1 MDCRQGGVGAQAS
14 QLLGGHQL
22 IDRILS
28 RFSIST
34 KVMAFVLPFVLSIT
48 AVGLMGLYASGMLQ
62 QRMEISNG
70 TMRSLNGFRNVNAT
84 MARFLSETSEET
96 RAAVLA
102 ELSAQQATLQVNVT
116 EIGADG
122 VGRNFLDEAIAG
134 TGAINQKIDSLWQLH
149 QAEVQLATGINEH
162 LKSLMAQQIR
172 VSDEAQKLQRAVVSG
187 ENDAKSALREA
198 DRLTAAANF
207 MATLT
212 KEYFSAGLPEA
223 QFPVLQKALPEL
235 VKTQR
240 KIATALPPQH
250 KDLGKT
256 LQATI
261 AELKEK
267 LATGDT
273 SLEAGRA
280 IGPVMAKFRG
290 YEAILRASAAEKNA
304 LAVSRFAAVETSAVQ
319 AADILSGSRML
330 IADVYDLRLIT
341 AAFLMAKD
349 DKARDPLLRQIKLV
363 SDNLAVLGGSIAD
376 KAFYES
382 LAAAITPH
390 LAGLTTDS
398 EALVK
403 SSADRIASYA
413 EASKTMDTIWASLTA
428 FADLQKDVAG
438 TESQEANRLSIST
451 MVAGVVVAIFGGV
464 ALVLTLQRPIA
475 RITATMQR
483 LAEGDLDAG
492 IIGDKRGD
500 EIGAMARALGVFKS
514 NAHTK
519 IEMETERQLEQ
530 QQAEAERRRNDADKQ
545 ALDAEIDHAVT
556 KLAQALERL
565 ANGDISFEIEDRFH
579 GRLETLRT
587 DFNLSL
593 ARLRD
598 TMRQIAGNV
607 DMIQNN
613 GRQMAQS
620 AVDLAR
626 RTEQQAA
633 SLEETAAA
641 VDEITVAVRSASE
654 RAERVNGVVRDA
666 KKNADE
672 SAVVV
677 GSAISAMGRIEEA
690 SGQISS
696 IIGVIDEIAFQ
707 TNLLALN
714 AGVEAAR
721 AGEAGKGFAVV
732 AQEVRELA
740 QRSAGAAKEIK
751 GLINR
756 SAQEVAIG
764 ATHVQQTG
772 EVLARIGSQIS
783 AISEH
788 VEKIA
793 ETSREQSGALQEV
806 NGAVS
811 RMDQMT
817 QQNAAMVEEATAAT
831 QDLSGQTDALRD
843 LLQQFRIEAERGGR
857 AVAARAA

>member
-1 MDCRQGGVGAQAS
+1 
-14 QLLGGHQL
+14 
-22 IDRILS
+22 
-28 RFSIST
+28 
-34 KVMAFVLPFVLSIT
+34 MAFVLPFVLSIT

-102 ELSAQQATLQVNVT
+102 ELSAQQGTLQVNVT

-162 LKSLMAQQIR
+162 LKGLMAQQIR

-207 MATLT
+207 MATLARD
-212 KEYFSAGLPEA
+212 YFSAGLPEA

-250 KDLGKT
+250 KDLGKA

-267 LATGDT
+267 LATDDT

-319 AADILSGSRML
+319 AADVLSGSRML

-363 SDNLAVLGGSIAD
+363 GDNLAVLGGSIAD

-382 LAAAITPH
+382 LTAAITPH
-390 LAGLTTDS
+390 LAGLTADS
-398 EALVK
+398 ETLVK
-403 SSADRIASYA
+403 SSADRITSYA
-413 EASKTMDTIWASLTA
+413 EASRTMDTIWASLTA

-438 TESQEANRLSIST
+438 TETQEANRLSIST
-451 MVAGVVVAIFGGV
+451 MVVGVVVAIIGGF

-483 LAEGDLDAG
+483 LAEGDLEAG

-500 EIGAMARALGVFKS
+500 EIGAMARALGVFKT

-519 IEMETERQLEQ
+519 IEMEAERHREQ
-530 QQAEAERRRNDADKQ
+530 QEAEAERCRNDADKR

-740 QRSAGAAKEIK
+740 QRSAQAAREIK
-751 GLINR
+751 NLIRISTDEVSTGVKLVSETGTALKTIERFITTVNTQMNAIAT
-756 SAQEVAIG
+756 SA
-764 ATHVQQTG
+764 
-772 EVLARIGSQIS
+772 
-783 AISEH
+783 
-788 VEKIA
+788 
-793 ETSREQSGALQEV
+793 REQSVGLAEV
-806 NGAVS
+806 NTAVNH
-811 RMDQMT
+811 MDQVT
-817 QQNAAMVEEATAAT
+817 QQNTAMVEETSAASASLAMESAKLRELVRRFDLGQQRPVAT
-831 QDLSGQTDALRD
+831 LSRQSSHGTVR
-843 LLQQFRIEAERGGR
+843 RYG
-857 AVAARAA
+857 